1 MSNEK
6 IQSIET
12 ADAAIIR
19 GAKEVESV
27 NATGKY
33 VAQCFDVH
41 GNLKWEEEFDNLVT
55 TQGKNH
61 LLDTYLAGSAYTG
74 KVFLGL
80 ISSTG
85 YSAVAAGDTANSHT
99 GWTEFSGYSQTTR
112 VPPSFSSASSGSK
125 ATSTAAV
132 FSITSANTVKG
143 TFLVANTGTSALIA
157 SIIGIPK
164 PSPLVLNKNTSIILY
179 KSFNSLIENPL
190 VIFIPV
196 NITLFSKLYF

>member
-1 MSNEK
+1 MS
-6 IQSIET
+6 ET
-12 ADAAIIR
+12 ITAKEAINASVIK

-41 GNLKWEEEFDNLVT
+41 GNLKWQEEFDNLVT
-55 TQGKNH
+55 TEGKNH
-61 LLDTYLAGSAYTG
+61 LLDTYLSGSTYTA

-112 VPPSFSSASSGSK
+112 RPPAFSAASSGSK
-125 ATSTAAV
+125 STSSAAS

-143 TFLVANTGTSALIA
+143 TFLVANSGVGLAAAKGGFSGRLYSAGLFAGGDKTIG
-157 SIIGIPK
+157 SGDII
-164 PSPLVLNKNTSIILY
+164 
-179 KSFNSLIENPL
+179 
-190 VIFIPV
+190 
-196 NITLFSKLYF
+196 NITYTASA

>member
-1 MSNEK
+1 MTEIITPK
-6 IQSIET
+6 EAT
-12 ADAAIIR
+12 DASVIR

-99 GWTEFSGYSQTTR
+99 GWTEFTGYSQTTR
-112 VPPSFSSASSGSK
+112 RPPSFAAASSGSK
-125 ATSTAAV
+125 ATATAAV

-143 TFLVANTGTSALIA
+143 TFLVANTGTGLAAAKGGFSGSLYSAGLFTGGDKTIGNGDIVNVTYTA
-157 SIIGIPK
+157 SA
-164 PSPLVLNKNTSIILY
+164 
-179 KSFNSLIENPL
+179 
-190 VIFIPV
+190 
-196 NITLFSKLYF
+196 